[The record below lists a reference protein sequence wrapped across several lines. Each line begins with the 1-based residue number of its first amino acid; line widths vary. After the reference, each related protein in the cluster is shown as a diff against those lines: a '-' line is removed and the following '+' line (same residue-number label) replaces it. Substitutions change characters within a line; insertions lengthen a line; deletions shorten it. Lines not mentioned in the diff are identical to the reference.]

1 MIRFLRA
8 GGRLALVAAGAAAL
22 VAAAP
27 LAPATAAGQWA
38 AGQSAGQPAAARSA
52 LATSYRMT
60 DLGTLPAASDSTASG
75 INDRGVV
82 VGYSGGRAVLWQ
94 HGRIVDLGTPPGS
107 ISAAVDINE
116 RGDVV
121 GWSDDRAVLWRNNRM
136 ITLPP
141 LPGDTSSS
149 ASAINDRGQVVGF
162 SVGGRQRAVL
172 WGPDGSAI
180 DLTALTGLAE
190 VYDLDNTGRF
200 VGEIAPDGM
209 NAFPALWSHGKITVL
224 SDTSGVAS
232 AINNRGEV
240 AGYYYVGVGQ
250 SFVWRRGQLTEIP
263 LLPATPAMSMMQA
276 QAINDRGDVV
286 GFAGIDGFCWHHG
299 TLTVLPHLHGHGPVP
314 FDINNHGQ
322 IVGSIGT
329 TPSNLQPHA
338 VLLTP
343 TR

>member
-1 MIRFLRA
+1 LRA
-8 GGRLALVAAGAAAL
+8 GGRLALVAAGAAAA

-27 LAPATAAGQWA
+27 LASATAAGQSA
-38 AGQSAGQPAAARSA
+38 AGQSAAVRSA
-52 LATSYRMT
+52 FATSYRMI
-60 DLGTLPAASDSTASG
+60 DLGTLPGASDSTALG

-94 HGRIVDLGTPPGS
+94 HGRIVDLGAPPGS
-107 ISAAVDINE
+107 ISAAVDLNE

-136 ITLPP
+136 ITLPL

-149 ASAINDRGQVVGF
+149 ALAINDRGQVVGF
-162 SVGGRQRAVL
+162 SAGDRYRSVL
-172 WGPDGSAI
+172 WQPDGSTV
-180 DLTALTGLAE
+180 DLTALTGLPQ

-200 VGEIAPDGM
+200 VGGVAPDGM
-209 NAFPALWSHGKITVL
+209 NALPAIWSHGKITVL
-224 SDTSGVAS
+224 SDKPGVAS
-232 AINNRGEV
+232 AINDRGEV

-263 LLPATPAMSMMQA
+263 LLPNMPEMSMMQA

-286 GFAGIDGFCWHHG
+286 GYAGIDGFCWHHG
-299 TLTVLPHLHGHGPVP
+299 TLTALPHLHGHGPAA
-314 FDINNHGQ
+314 FDINNRGQ